1 MSSSDYAFTRLHAV
15 GSPNLTV
22 KSPGSGRK
30 SPSSG
35 RKSPNSGRMSPPR
48 SPDRSPS
55 KLIIASRSSPM
66 YTPDIKARFSFN
78 SPGSPEVK
86 SDRDSSSKVSIF
98 DKYYSPSPDL
108 FLAKNSP
115 QLDSSRISDGS
126 PEGNAKLIA
135 GMDPELQKIYN
146 QLRWGLYNQVHK
158 KFSKEE
164 YQVKSTSSRYLSL
177 LLILRRI
184 LGKDIIKK
192 SSKAFHTWRHAMME
206 LRLYRKL
213 SPKRDR
219 SPRSVSPNRE
229 RLDQDLLK
237 RHDKFPSRMDRDVID
252 IINRHVV
259 TYSSDVVDL
268 LDQQPSREIIRS
280 SRSSP
285 SASRSKDAA
294 TSSARKKNE
303 GVVVKGVKSV
313 AALEGRKGTAVDRK
327 GHSDVAVRSRQHS
340 MDAAKSPA
348 RRSSDAAASSS
359 QPSDAK
365 KRFEDNTPLLLRG
378 RTGSS
383 SVSPSPSSIVASIF
397 KRIGSPNSSPTE
409 MRPRSDRSKSPSV
422 SFYGVDNS
430 PPSTRSVSS
439 PIKSTNS
446 PSHSSTPLSSIMKNS
461 NSRCEEAIIKNYKD
475 CDSVSLL
482 LGKPESPSAD
492 VSSSFIRYS
501 SPVQRSSSRSTYVPA
516 DDVSISSRGSAISYA
531 KRGPYTVKDSIPNQV
546 QDFVQSLRS
555 SPHPIDPLNH
565 HHRSPPPIAKRD
577 IILVDPDRFAVPFT
591 ARKAATPTQRRRS
604 PQRLAATSS
613 DDLYLHARRGSS
625 SLDEVRAATA
635 QMSSFS
641 TMSVSMDR
649 SPSKNRSRA
658 ESIAAPTT
666 SYLVKLHE
674 MGDKMHKVAVAKK
687 MVNDKR
693 AKSPTLP
700 RSPTLACT
708 VAASIVNTENGT
720 SVRDAA
726 TSLKFVSQFKSY
738 KHRVDALKSPPRPD
752 AIRLAGMEARR
763 RESSASTSLSD
774 EELLSRST
782 NLIYP
787 PKVQA
792 SIAKAASHE
801 GSHVPTLVYRFTPY
815 ESKISA
821 AVNQFVPF
829 TQSSGLDMTKRKLQ
843 SMSSITLNTTSSAK
857 GGPSDGGRDEVGLIA
872 IGGGGDMYVDRDKEE
887 ALRAILF
894 EGDSSRGHKKNTSGG
909 SQARRS
915 KTPDQ
920 RLRAMGGS
928 KSGDE
933 ASIFR
938 LDTDDLDN
946 LFDSSSSSYAL
957 RSDQVKR
964 SSSVDRSSQRP
975 SRRNSLK
982 NCFSSTLLPSS
993 SSLLIPSSVSSNRD
1007 VHAVIEGRGGSH
1019 CDLLARGDRSN
1030 DFFFDNDSLNNE
1042 EDRDHVGAA
1051 VASKLLNCC
1060 LDTLDRHASDKS
1072 RLFFQHWKKVTHL
1085 IVLIVDKIPL
1095 SIKHMLHVQPAVLW
1109 RIFCIYCPDKKLIPY
1124 SAPNTK
1130 VNMSSSKGKA
1140 AKKASEPS
1148 DNDSCSVEPDS
1159 PAAVMTMGL
1168 SIPKTPPAGSPR
1180 GRTHPSSSF
1189 STSTPLYGIYS
1200 LKEADLEDD
1209 ALSPDAAGSSSSSSS
1224 PPHEKA
1230 AEVVMMAASAKEWKK
1245 LLDVEGLWQLLKDF
1259 NICPHL
1265 YRCSN
1270 SMFYCMYVFMF

>member
-1 MSSSDYAFTRLHAV
+1 
-15 GSPNLTV
+15 
-22 KSPGSGRK
+22 
-30 SPSSG
+30 
-35 RKSPNSGRMSPPR
+35 
-48 SPDRSPS
+48 
-55 KLIIASRSSPM
+55 M

-108 FLAKNSP
+108 LLAKSSP
-115 QLDSSRISDGS
+115 LLDSNRISDGS

-164 YQVKSTSSRYLSL
+164 YQVKSTSSKYLSL
-177 LLILRRI
+177 LLVLRRI

-229 RLDQDLLK
+229 RLDLELLK

-280 SRSSP
+280 RSSP
-285 SASRSKDAA
+285 TASRNKDA
-294 TSSARKKNE
+294 SSARKKNE
-303 GVVVKGVKSV
+303 VVVVKGKSAV
-313 AALEGRKGTAVDRK
+313 TLEGRKGTTVTKR
-327 GHSDVAVRSRQHS
+327 HSDAT
-340 MDAAKSPA
+340 AKSPA
-348 RRSSDAAASSS
+348 RRSSDAASSS

-365 KRFEDNTPLLLRG
+365 KRLEDNTMLRG
-378 RTGSS
+378 RTGS

-397 KRIGSPNSSPTE
+397 KRIGSPHSSPTE
-409 MRPRSDRSKSPSV
+409 VRPRSDRSKSPSV
-422 SFYGVDNS
+422 SFYGVDGS

-439 PIKSTNS
+439 PIKSTS
-446 PSHSSTPLSSIMKNS
+446 PSHSSNLSSIMKHT
-461 NSRCEEAIIKNYKD
+461 NSRCEEAVIKNYKD

-482 LGKPESPSAD
+482 LGKPEGPIVD
-492 VSSSFIRYS
+492 VSPFIRHS
-501 SPVQRSSSRSTYVPA
+501 SPVQRSSSRSTAVPA
-516 DDVSISSRGSAISYA
+516 DDLSISSRTSAISYA
-531 KRGPYTVKDSIPNQV
+531 KRGPYTAKDSIPNQV

-555 SPHPIDPLNH
+555 
-565 HHRSPPPIAKRD
+565 PPRTEPIAKRD

-613 DDLYLHARRGSS
+613 DDIYLHARSRGSS
-625 SLDEVRAATA
+625 SLEEVRAAALMT
-635 QMSSFS
+635 SFS

-649 SPSKNRSRA
+649 SPSKSRSRA

-687 MVNDKR
+687 VLSDKR

-708 VAASIVNTENGT
+708 VATSIVNTENGT

-726 TSLKFVSQFKSY
+726 TSLKFLSQFKSY

-763 RESSASTSLSD
+763 RESSASTTLSD
-774 EELLSRST
+774 EDLLNRSN

-792 SIAKAASHE
+792 SIAKAATHE

-829 TQSSGLDMTKRKLQ
+829 TQSSNSSSLDMTKRRPQ
-843 SMSSITLNTTSSAK
+843 SMSSINLNTTSSAK
-857 GGPSDGGRDEVGLIA
+857 GGLSSGDRDEAMVIA
-872 IGGGGDMYVDRDKEE
+872 GGDMYVGVDGDKEE
-887 ALRAILF
+887 TLEAILF
-894 EGDSSRGHKKNTSGG
+894 EGNSRGHKKNTGPGG
-909 SQARRS
+909 GQARRS

-920 RLRAMGGS
+920 RLRAMGS

-938 LDTDDLDN
+938 LDSDVDN
-946 LFDSSSSSYAL
+946 LFDSSSAP
-957 RSDQVKR
+957 SDQLKR
-964 SSSVDRSSQRP
+964 SSSVDRSSQRL

-982 NCFSSTLLPSS
+982 NCFSSTLLPPSS
-993 SSLLIPSSVSSNRD
+993 SSILPSSTNRNVQQTFTEGRESYYDLLI
-1007 VHAVIEGRGGSH
+1007 RGG
-1019 CDLLARGDRSN
+1019 GDRN
-1030 DFFFDNDSLNNE
+1030 DFLFDSDSLNNE
-1042 EDRDHVGAA
+1042 EERDHVGAA
-1051 VASKLLNCC
+1051 AATKLLRCS
-1060 LDTLDRHASDKS
+1060 LDTFDRLVSDKS

-1130 VNMSSSKGKA
+1130 VNMSSSKAKA
-1140 AKKASEPS
+1140 AKKAFDPS
-1148 DNDSCSVEPDS
+1148 DTDSYSAELDS
-1159 PAAVMTMGL
+1159 PVVMLGL
-1168 SIPKTPPAGSPR
+1168 STPKTPPAGSPR
-1180 GRTHPSSSF
+1180 GRTHPSSSSSSF
-1189 STSTPLYGIYS
+1189 SSSTPLYGIYS
-1200 LKEADLEDD
+1200 LKEGDLEDD
-1209 ALSPDAAGSSSSSSS
+1209 PDVAGSSSSS

-1265 YRCSN
+1265 YRCSSN
-1270 SMFYCMYVFMF
+1270 SVLYVLILLLVTCNTSSVVLSHLISSHLSAS